1 MRLHTL
7 SIVIEFFC
15 FELFVKRDTLCTLCH
30 LSTEKRTE
38 TILSNLSKAVVSLNY
53 LTYLLLNVI

>member
-7 SIVIEFFC
+7 SIVIEFFASNFFSNEIHC
-15 FELFVKRDTLCTLCH
+15 AHCAIFPPKNRI
-30 LSTEKRTE
+30 
-38 TILSNLSKAVVSLNY
+38 ILSNLSKAVVSLNY